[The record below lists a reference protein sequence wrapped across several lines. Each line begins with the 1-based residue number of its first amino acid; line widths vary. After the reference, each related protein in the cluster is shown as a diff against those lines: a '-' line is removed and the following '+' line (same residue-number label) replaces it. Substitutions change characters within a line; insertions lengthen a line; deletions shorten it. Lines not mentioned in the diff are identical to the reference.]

1 MPMLKFVAAGV
12 HVRKTPGSTFAPPRA
27 FPCKACLFV
36 CLSVFVCVC
45 VCLTSSVC
53 SSVSRCVSTSLSLF
67 PSLSLC
73 LSPSASLAVCSSV
86 SLSVCLSVSVCLSR
100 SLYMSY
106 YVCLSVCLYV
116 CLSVCLRARACCS
129 GTSFERPGQQRGPR
143 AQPGS
148 QTFPESAGGEAERVD
163 RQESSEGGS
172 RGVRRIG
179 EVHACHGRVLR
190 ANGRRGAMQ

>member
-1 MPMLKFVAAGV
+1 M
-12 HVRKTPGSTFAPPRA
+12 
-27 FPCKACLFV
+27 FV

-45 VCLTSSVC
+45 VCLTSSAC
-53 SSVSRCVSTSLSLF
+53 SSVSRCVSTSLSPF
-67 PSLSLC
+67 PSLSLS

-86 SLSVCLSVSVCLSR
+86 SLSVCLSVSVFLSR
-100 SLYMSY
+100 SLYMSF

-148 QTFPESAGGEAERVD
+148 QKFPESAGGEAERVD

-179 EVHACHGRVLR
+179 EVHAWQ
-190 ANGRRGAMQ
+190 RGAEAEGEAMPLRLARTQPRLKQRGERPAHLPDPGL